1 MLDTWENL
9 AVVDLRDHVIIMNK
23 HTIRHRPCCLKRI
36 NELNIILIVLID
48 RYKACLLRTDTR
60 LAFDREDS

>member
-1 MLDTWENL
+1 MLDTRENL
-9 AVVDLRDHVIIMNK
+9 TVVDLRDHVIIMYK
-23 HTIRHRPCCLKRI
+23 HAISYRSCCLKCI

-60 LAFDREDS
+60 LAFDR